1 VTIIGFIGDAL
12 YVAHNEPAGPIIKV
26 APRDPIN
33 YNPACKNAK
42 GEKVDFLSHG
52 HEGFSRLNLPSL
64 VAIQDDPSHRLRLRR
79 AVKTALSFR
88 SSPLLEACAR
98 NMILHARETD
108 CAVVRRLRDEQGYS
122 KDKLRF
128 LAIRSVARPYGRQD
142 SSRG

>member
-1 VTIIGFIGDAL
+1 MW
-12 YVAHNEPAGPIIKV
+12 PITNPKDRSSRV
-26 APRDPIN
+26 APPDPIN

-52 HEGFSRLNLPSL
+52 HESFSRLNLPLL
-64 VAIQDDPSHRLRLRR
+64 VAIQDDRHIVYDYDVLSKRP
-79 AVKTALSFR
+79 LSFR

-128 LAIRSVARPYGRQD
+128 LAIRSVARPLRKTGQLARIT
-142 SSRG
+142 